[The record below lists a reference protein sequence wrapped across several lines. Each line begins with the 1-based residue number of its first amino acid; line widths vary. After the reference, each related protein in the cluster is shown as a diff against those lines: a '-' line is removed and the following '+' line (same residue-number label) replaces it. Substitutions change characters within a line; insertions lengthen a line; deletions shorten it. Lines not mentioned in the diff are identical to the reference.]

1 MKKLVW
7 IYSVN
12 TRGGILKNSG
22 AGMIW
27 SRSKKLQE
35 QLRIKVEP
43 EWDLSIISYD
53 ITTDIPQA
61 DLIMYNEM
69 DQAYMN
75 DEIKKNGLSIL
86 YQDLATADVDS
97 IFDKIEAF
105 SKYNHYK
112 LNDPVL

>member
-12 TRGGILKNSG
+12 TRGGILKSSG

-43 EWDLSIISYD
+43 EWDL
-53 ITTDIPQA
+53 
-61 DLIMYNEM
+61 
-69 DQAYMN
+69 
-75 DEIKKNGLSIL
+75 
-86 YQDLATADVDS
+86 
-97 IFDKIEAF
+97 F
-105 SKYNHYK
+105 NH
-112 LNDPVL
+112 

>member
-12 TRGGILKNSG
+12 TRGGILKSSG
-22 AGMIW
+22 VGMIW

-75 DEIKKNGLSIL
+75 DEIKKNELSIP

>member
-12 TRGGILKNSG
+12 TRGGILKSSG

-53 ITTDIPQA
+53 ITTDTPQA
-61 DLIMYNEM
+61 DLW
-69 DQAYMN
+69 
-75 DEIKKNGLSIL
+75 NGNSF
-86 YQDLATADVDS
+86 
-97 IFDKIEAF
+97 FDKF
-105 SKYNHYK
+105 YK
-112 LNDPVL
+112 VQNFFPYAIPIVLDNEPPRM

>member
-12 TRGGILKNSG
+12 TRGGILKSSG

-43 EWDLSIISYD
+43 
-53 ITTDIPQA
+53 
-61 DLIMYNEM
+61 
-69 DQAYMN
+69 
-75 DEIKKNGLSIL
+75 NGTFQS
-86 YQDLATADVDS
+86 LATILLL
-97 IFDKIEAF
+97 IFP
-105 SKYNHYK
+105 K
-112 LNDPVL
+112 LI